1 MLGTRL
7 KHVRGRKGLTQGQ
20 VSKYAGVAQSTLSEL
35 ERGEIAPKTVDAVVS
50 LALFFG
56 CSTDYLFGI
65 NDDPRPA
72 SRQSISEAAVDAINL
87 IDSLPPEKR
96 AATVAVLRAMIELME
111 VGVPLPEPVDARDGG
126 GVATKAKAST
136 IAAPTW
142 EVGAEKSN
150 HQQLGL
156 PDMEDDEWTSIR
168 KDALLALL
176 KKALPADEFEK
187 LKESVDA
194 GRPLSESELF
204 RLRQIL
210 DNPRLNQLFKLPDDN
225 GTIGNG

>member
-7 KHVRGRKGLTQGQ
+7 KHVRGKKGLTQGQ

-50 LALFFG
+50 LAQFFG

-65 NDDPRPA
+65 NDDPRPSNKQA
-72 SRQSISEAAVDAINL
+72 VSEAAVEAINL

-96 AATVAVLRAMIELME
+96 PSAVELLRAIIVFAD
-111 VGVPLPEPVDARDGG
+111 VGVPLPEMEVVTELVGRDAG
-126 GVATKAKAST
+126 AST
-136 IAAPTW
+136 KSAPNW
-142 EVGAEKSN
+142 EVGAGKQG
-150 HQQLGL
+150 HRQLGL

-210 DNPRLNQLFKLPDDN
+210 GNTGLQQFFKLPDDN